1 MGLAYNIWTPPFQE
15 VLFTVLDASTGILPG
30 IRNMLSSIF
39 VPAILATNNW
49 GALNQSKQGE
59 SEKHIFTETI
69 NRYLSF
75 LDGKYKI

>member
-1 MGLAYNIWTPPFQE
+1 MLVT
-15 VLFTVLDASTGILPG
+15 LLDASKGLLNG
-30 IRNMLSSIF
+30 IRNMLAKIF
-39 VPAILATNNW
+39 LPAILATNNW

-75 LDGKYKI
+75 LDGKYNISYLTHY

>member
-1 MGLAYNIWTPPFQE
+1 MYKIIFFQE
-15 VLFTVLDASTGILPG
+15 VLFTVLDASEGLLIG
-30 IRNMLSSIF
+30 IRDMLANIF
-39 VPAILATNNW
+39 LPALLATNNW

-59 SEKHIFTETI
+59 YEKHIFTETI